1 MRSRYVKRA
10 AAVLVPVLL
19 VYGLIAYLLLP
30 SLWRHY
36 EYQKKLAAVPMVT
49 VTSQGIPGD
58 PLNVGMVGSRQDI
71 LCAMRAAGWYA
82 ADPVTWRSSL
92 EISGSVLF
100 DQPYPTAPVSP
111 LLYEGRREDLAFEK
125 PAGKSADRRHHIRL
139 WLVLQDGDEH
149 RPVWLGAA
157 TFDRGV
163 GFSHY
168 TGAVTHHIGP
178 DIDAERL
185 LVESALQAAGMIEA
199 RYKVAGIGP
208 TLRGRNGGGD
218 LYYTDGE
225 VWMLRLVEN
234 CARQSAPPLVLE
246 GPAIIEIKDALWQS
260 VAGVY
265 QNLQPGPASGGAS
278 SGND

>member
-36 EYQKKLAAVPMVT
+36 EYQKKLATVPMVT

-234 CARQSAPPLVLE
+234 CARQSAPPLVLQ